1 MGKLQVQNDLCQRIL
16 ELDKTIRFVGLSDRF
31 GKTVSAEYRKGST
44 PLLSKDEESLS
55 IIQGAIR
62 MGSRKTMLPKLGRL
76 LYTFSVYE
84 KVKRATIPL
93 GGNYILM
100 VSFDIGSEH
109 DSIISKKIL
118 PLVKEY
124 S

>member
-1 MGKLQVQNDLCQRIL
+1 
-16 ELDKTIRFVGLSDRF
+16 
-31 GKTVSAEYRKGST
+31 
-44 PLLSKDEESLS
+44 LLSKDEESLS